1 MTKGKNLVGEN
12 NEILRASLPSNEEID
27 IRRVKPGKKR
37 YNFFVKKTNK
47 IRKKGLEASKYFD
60 ERSIKRYERLNKYS
74 VYLPGEIVLLRLGEK
89 RSKFRKNITILEGK
103 VI

>member
-27 IRRVKPGKKR
+27 IHRVKPGKKR

>member
-47 IRKKGLEASKYFD
+47 IRKGWKHQNILMRDQSKD
-60 ERSIKRYERLNKYS
+60 MND
-74 VYLPGEIVLLRLGEK
+74 
-89 RSKFRKNITILEGK
+89 
-103 VI
+103 